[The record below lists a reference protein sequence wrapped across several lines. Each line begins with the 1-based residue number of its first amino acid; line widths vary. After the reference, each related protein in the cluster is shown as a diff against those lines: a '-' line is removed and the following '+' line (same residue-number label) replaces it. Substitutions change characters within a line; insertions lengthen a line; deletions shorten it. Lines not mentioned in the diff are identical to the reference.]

1 MRIELEHY
9 EKSKDR
15 RVSDVGEFH
24 PYVLTEPD
32 VNLSIHPALIGQPS
46 VSNGFALLVGSSSDP
61 RSWPIRK
68 ADRSNPFAPSPLRD
82 FFTTTGWSAPVLR
95 IGTLTLVGPPLEFLL
110 TIEATGSQVP
120 CKSLDQVHAT
130 FTPEATWA
138 VSRSLPNSIL
148 NPIKKLSVD
157 LTSIFSMPHQWF
169 AIARLPDPHLP
180 RS

>member
-1 MRIELEHY
+1 LRIELEHY

-95 IGTLTLVGPPLEFLL
+95 IGTLTLVGPPLEFLPCHRSDRFPGSMQKPGSGSRHL
-110 TIEATGSQVP
+110 YTGGHLGSKQGFP
-120 CKSLDQVHAT
+120 L
-130 FTPEATWA
+130 
-138 VSRSLPNSIL
+138 IL
-148 NPIKKLSVD
+148 NPIKKLSFD
-157 LTSIFSMPHQWF
+157 LTFIFSMPHQWF
-169 AIARLPDPHLP
+169 AVARLPGPYLP
-180 RS
+180 